1 VLAGRGRQLGAV
13 GSRAEEWHVQDAAE
27 ASVNVGLDRP
37 PTRYAREIFGHFI
50 EHFSTQVYG
59 GLFDPS
65 SELSDE
71 RGFRLDVVEAMR
83 ELRPPVVRWPGGC
96 FVSSYH
102 WLDGVGPQR
111 RSHYDKAWRVTDPNT
126 FGTAEFVAW
135 CEAIGA
141 APYICTNAGT
151 GTAEEMSDWLEYC
164 NFSGGGRWAELRTEH
179 GRAQPFG
186 VPYWSIGNE
195 NYGSWEMGAKTPTEW
210 ASLVRESAKMMRR
223 VDESAVLLT
232 AARSDLEWTLPL
244 LEAAGPYLDMVSI
257 HGYWDVLNQVNEP
270 SGYLAAVGRSLGPQE
285 EIARTSAI
293 LTATGLAGQVGI
305 AFDEWNL
312 RGWHHP
318 DGTSAEA
325 IEARKKND
333 DNRTY
338 TMADALFSASFLNAC
353 LRAADVVT
361 MANIAPSVN
370 TRGPLFVHRDG
381 VVRRST
387 FHVLSMYAN
396 LLGSATLDVA
406 ASADPLAG
414 TGVPILDVLATTDDA
429 GSSLQLVLVN
439 RDPIRRLR
447 CEVSVQG
454 RPLQGTLEATVLRGD
469 DPDAY
474 NDVDSPDRVRPEQRR
489 LVLDQGGVE
498 LEPHSLTVCSVAL
511 PLPHGAGASTVTLRE
526 PRDWALTPAGWRRS
540 PAG

>member
-1 VLAGRGRQLGAV
+1 MQEPAG
-13 GSRAEEWHVQDAAE
+13 
-27 ASVNVGLDRP
+27 ASIDVGLDRP

-59 GLFDPS
+59 GLFDPAS
-65 SELSDE
+65 ALSDA

-111 RSHYDKAWRVTDPNT
+111 HSHYDKAWRVSDPNT

-164 NFSGGGRWAELRTEH
+164 NFAGGGRWSGLRTEH
-179 GRAQPFG
+179 GRAEPFR

-244 LEAAGPYLDMVSI
+244 LEAAGPYLDLVSI

-270 SGYLAAVGRSLGPQE
+270 SGYLAAVGRSLGPQD

-318 DGTSAEA
+318 DGTSAAA

-333 DNRTY
+333 DNATY
-338 TMADALFSASFLNAC
+338 TMADALFSASFLNSC
-353 LRAADVVT
+353 LRAADVVK

-370 TRGPLFVHRDG
+370 TRGPLFVHPDG

-396 LLGSATLDVA
+396 LLGSAILDVA

-414 TGVPILDVLATTDDA
+414 TDVPVLDVLATTDDS

-439 RDPIRRLR
+439 RDSARRLR
-447 CEVSVQG
+447 CQVSVQG
-454 RPLQGTLEATVLRGD
+454 RPLRGTFEATMLRGD

-474 NDVDSPDRVRPEQRR
+474 NDVDAPDRVRPEPQR
-489 LVLDQGGVE
+489 LVFDQGRVE
-498 LEPHSLTVCSVAL
+498 LEPHSLTVCSVPL
-511 PLPHGAGASTVTLRE
+511 PLPFDAGASTVTLRE
-526 PRDWALTPAGWRRS
+526 PREWALTPVGWRRS
-540 PAG
+540 SAG